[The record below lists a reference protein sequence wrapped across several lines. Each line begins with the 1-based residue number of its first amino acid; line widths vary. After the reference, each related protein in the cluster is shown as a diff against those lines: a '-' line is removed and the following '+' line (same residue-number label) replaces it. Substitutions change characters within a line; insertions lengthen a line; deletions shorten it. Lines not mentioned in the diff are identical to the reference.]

1 VFGNVGPSVGE
12 LGPMSDTSIVSG
24 VICCRSCN
32 EDLID
37 HHAKRSEL
45 SAPWGTKTVAA
56 TNRARRGRPPRVVRY
71 AVIGLGH
78 IAQAAMLPA
87 FAHARGNSRLTALI
101 SGSLKKLKT
110 LGNRY
115 GVDRLLGYA
124 DAEEFFASGEID
136 AVYIAM
142 PNEKHKE
149 WAVRAARAGLHVLC
163 EKPMAVT
170 RRECEAMIRAAA
182 AAQVKLMIAYRLHF
196 EAANLFAQEQAH
208 RGALGDLRFF
218 SSDFSMQV
226 RDHNIRLRGG
236 KGGGPL
242 YDIGIYCLNAARASF
257 RETPRAV
264 LATATRS
271 RDPRFRQIEESVSV
285 VMRYSD
291 EKLATFNCS
300 FGGADR
306 ATYTITG
313 TRGSVTLDPAYEY
326 VEPITSLVRLGS
338 KQRTRHFAK
347 RDQFA
352 AELVYFSDC
361 VLNNRAPEPD
371 GQEGRIDIEIIEALH
386 RSIDTGRWVK
396 IPRSHRTRRPAR
408 GQEIRRPPV
417 PREPELVDVRPA
429 SR

>member
-1 VFGNVGPSVGE
+1 
-12 LGPMSDTSIVSG
+12 
-24 VICCRSCN
+24 
-32 EDLID
+32 
-37 HHAKRSEL
+37 
-45 SAPWGTKTVAA
+45 
-56 TNRARRGRPPRVVRY
+56 
-71 AVIGLGH
+71 LGH
-78 IAQAAMLPA
+78 IAQAAVLPA
-87 FAHARGNSRLTALI
+87 FAHARRNSRLTALV
-101 SGSLKKLKT
+101 SGSPKKLRS

-115 GVDRLLGYA
+115 GVKRLLGYA
-124 DAEEFFASGEID
+124 DAEDLFAGGEID
-136 AVYIAM
+136 AVYVAM
-142 PNEKHKE
+142 PNDKHKE

-170 RRECEAMIRAAA
+170 TQQCDAMIRAAKEA
-182 AAQVKLMIAYRLHF
+182 KVKLMIAYRLHF

-208 RGALGDLRFF
+208 CGALGDLRFF

-257 RETPRAV
+257 REEPRAV

-271 RDPRFRQIEESVSV
+271 PDPRFRQIEESVSV
-285 VMRYSD
+285 VMRYPD

-306 ATYTITG
+306 STYTITG

-338 KQRTRHFAK
+338 KKRTRHFAK

-361 VLNNRAPEPD
+361 VLKDRAPEPD
-371 GQEGRIDIEIIEALH
+371 GEEGRIDIEIIEALD
-386 RSIDTGRWVK
+386 RSIKTGRWVN
-396 IPRSHRTRRPAR
+396 IRRSRRTKRP
-408 GQEIRRPPV
+408 GPSQEIRRPPV
-417 PREPELVDVRPA
+417 PREPALVDVRPA